1 MYNPAEYKNYL
12 FRGHFDYLYDKVG
25 LYDTLRNIVC
35 HQHSA
40 TAISQAW
47 QSLGGI
53 EKRMLNFLENHD
65 EQRIASDFFAGHPRK
80 ALPARGIGLSEHQ
93 PHDDLFRTRAG
104 RTGHGRRRIS
114 GRDGR
119 TTIFDY
125 WCVDTVRRW
134 RNGGKFEGKMLTAEE
149 KQLQAYYQRVL
160 TLCNSEAALS
170 QGAFFDLTYANLHGW
185 RFNEHRQ
192 DAFLRKHEREL
203 LLIVV
208 NFDPATADLAINLPA
223 HAFDVLQI
231 PQNPAYTAT
240 DLLTGHE
247 ETLSLLPYQATDV
260 CVEGYGAKILK
271 FTLA

>member
-1 MYNPAEYKNYL
+1 
-12 FRGHFDYLYDKVG
+12 
-25 LYDTLRNIVC
+25 
-35 HQHSA
+35 
-40 TAISQAW
+40 
-47 QSLGGI
+47 
-53 EKRMLNFLENHD
+53 
-65 EQRIASDFFAGHPRK
+65 
-80 ALPARGIGLSEHQ
+80 
-93 PHDDLFRTRAG
+93 
-104 RTGHGRRRIS
+104 
-114 GRDGR
+114 
-119 TTIFDY
+119 
-125 WCVDTVRRW
+125 
-134 RNGGKFEGKMLTAEE
+134 MLTAEE

-192 DAFLRKHEREL
+192 YAFLRKHEREL

-271 FTLA
+271 FTLAE